1 MIPPHIIDRL
11 SEIKAAST
19 LRKVPNIS
27 PTMGRFLHDMVC
39 VARPERVLEIG
50 TANGYSTLHL
60 ALALTPTARLT
71 TLELS
76 LPAHEEALE
85 YFREFGLSEQIDAH
99 HQDALE
105 YLS

>member
-1 MIPPHIIDRL
+1 MIHPHHLNRL
-11 SEIKAAST
+11 SEIKSLSQA
-19 LRKVPNIS
+19 RRVPNIS
-27 PTMGRFLHDMVC
+27 PAMGRFLHDMVY

-60 ALALTPTARLT
+60 ALALTPTTRLT

-85 YFREFGLSEQIDAH
+85 YFREFGLSEQIDAY